1 MVLARKVF
9 GGAARVHDAVTQASY
24 ALGSVMLLL
33 ITLSYIFEVVARYFF
48 NAPTRWAADF
58 VGYALLASIFLLLPY
73 VTANRRHVAVSLVPE
88 RLNDDAERALLRV
101 VDLIGAVSCSIAA
114 YFSLLENI
122 RQATNNVLTV
132 GNEPIP
138 KYLISSFI
146 TYGLIMA
153 ALHFLRHFLHPPI
166 KPQPESGSY

>member
-9 GGAARVHDAVTQASY
+9 CGAARVHDAVTQASY
-24 ALGSVMLLL
+24 AIGAVMLLL
-33 ITLSYIFEVVARYFF
+33 ITVSYIYEVVARYFF

-73 VTANRRHVAVSLVPE
+73 VTAKRRHVAVSLVPE
-88 RLNDDAERALLRV
+88 RLNERAERTLLRV
-101 VDLIGAVSCSIAA
+101 VDLIGAVFCAYAA
-114 YFSLLENI
+114 YLSLMENI
-122 RQATNNVLTV
+122 RQATNGVLTV

-146 TYGLIMA
+146 TYGLALA
-153 ALHFLRHFLHPPI
+153 ALHFLRHVIRPPV